1 MKIRLFPLTLLFIAA
16 AGLVTAAPPPYVA
29 IRGARVF
36 TVSGPVLE
44 KGTVVIKDGLIEAV
58 GENITVPAGV
68 TVIDGTGLNIYPGL
82 IDALSTW
89 GIPEAAPATPAAGG
103 TRGGGTPP
111 AAPAATPATPGQA
124 QPQPRVRG
132 PEDRPNTFTWVRAA
146 DLVKP
151 SEKRLE
157 AARSAGFTTA
167 VTFPKQGILAGHGA
181 VINLGGETSGE
192 MVLDPSAGLY
202 TAFTT
207 GGFASYPGSL
217 MGVMA
222 YMRQVWIDAAYYKQA
237 KEAYAKNP
245 TATPRPAY
253 DHALEGLLETHR
265 LLMPATDKVQIER
278 ALRYGAEFKT
288 PFVIY
293 GGHAAYETAGE
304 LKKSG
309 VPVILNVKWPVKEK
323 DSDPEEIPSMRTLQ
337 LRDKAPTAPGALAA
351 AGVPFAVS
359 SEGLDAPK
367 DIVKALKK
375 SIDVGLK
382 PADAI
387 RALTLSAAEI
397 YGMSARI
404 GSIEKGK
411 IANLTVV
418 KGDLFDDKAKVSMVF
433 IDGKRYLPAPEAPA
447 PTKPAGGAPA
457 EEVRQ

>member
-16 AGLVTAAPPPYVA
+16 AGLVMAAPPSYVA

-44 KGTVVIKDGLIEAV
+44 KGTVLIKDGLIEAV
-58 GENITVPAGV
+58 GENIAIPAGV
-68 TVIDGTGLNIYPGL
+68 TVIDGTGLNVYPGL

-89 GIPEAAPATPAAGG
+89 GIPETAPATPAGG
-103 TRGGGTPP
+103 TRGGTTP
-111 AAPAATPATPGQA
+111 PATPG

-132 PEDRPNTFTWVRAA
+132 PEDRPNTFSWVKAA

-151 SEKRLE
+151 LEKRLE

-181 VINLGGETSGE
+181 VINLAGETSGD

-202 TAFTT
+202 TAFVT

-222 YMRQVWIDAAYYKQA
+222 YIRQVWIDAAYYKAA

-245 TATPRPAY
+245 TTTPRPAY
-253 DHALEGLLETHR
+253 DRALEGVLETHR
-265 LLMPATDKVQIER
+265 LLLPAESKVQIER
-278 ALRYGAEFKT
+278 ALRFGAEFKT
-288 PFVIY
+288 PFALY
-293 GGHAAYETAGE
+293 GGHAAYETAAD
-304 LKKSG
+304 LKKAG
-309 VPVILNVKWPVKEK
+309 VPVILNVKWPAKEK
-323 DSDPEEIPSMRTLQ
+323 DSDPEEIPSMKTLQ
-337 LRDKAPTAPGALAA
+337 LRDKAPTTPAALAA

-359 SEGLDAPK
+359 SEGVEAPK
-367 DIVKALKK
+367 DVIKALKK

-397 YGMSARI
+397 FGLGGRI

-433 IDGKRYLPAPEAPA
+433 IDGKRYLPAPEAP
-447 PTKPAGGAPA
+447 KPAHPGADAPA
-457 EEVRQ
+457 EEVQQ

>member
-1 MKIRLFPLTLLFIAA
+1 MKIRLFPSTLLFIAA
-16 AGLVTAAPPPYVA
+16 AGQTMAAPPSYLA

-44 KGTVVIKDGLIEAV
+44 KGTVLIKDGLIEAV
-58 GENITVPAGV
+58 GENVTVPAGV
-68 TVIDGTGLNIYPGL
+68 TVIDGTGLNVYPGL

-89 GIPEAAPATPAAGG
+89 GLPEAATATPAGGARGAAAPATPA
-103 TRGGGTPP
+103 
-111 AAPAATPATPGQA
+111 QA

-132 PEDRPNTFTWVRAA
+132 PEDRPNAFTWVKAA

-151 SEKRLE
+151 SERRLE

-181 VINLGGETSGE
+181 VINLGGETSGD

-202 TAFTT
+202 AAFTT

-222 YMRQVWIDAAYYKQA
+222 YMRQVWIDAAYYKAA
-237 KEAYAKNP
+237 KEAYTKNP
-245 TATPRPAY
+245 TTTPRPAY
-253 DHALEGLLETHR
+253 DRALEGVLETHR
-265 LLMPATDKVQIER
+265 LLLPAESKVQIER
-278 ALRYGAEFKT
+278 ALRFGAEFKT
-288 PFVIY
+288 PFALY
-293 GGHAAYETAGE
+293 GGQAAYETASD
-304 LKKSG
+304 LKKAG

-337 LRDKAPTAPGALAA
+337 LRDKAPTTPATLAA
-351 AGVPFAVS
+351 AGVPFGVS
-359 SEGLDAPK
+359 SDGFDAPK
-367 DIVKALKK
+367 DVIKALKK

-397 YGMSARI
+397 YGVAGRI

-418 KGDLFDDKAKVSMVF
+418 KGDLFDDKAKISMVF
-433 IDGKRYLPAPEAPA
+433 IDGKRYLPAPEAP
-447 PTKPAGGAPA
+447 TPARPSAGAPV
-457 EEVRQ
+457 EEVQQ